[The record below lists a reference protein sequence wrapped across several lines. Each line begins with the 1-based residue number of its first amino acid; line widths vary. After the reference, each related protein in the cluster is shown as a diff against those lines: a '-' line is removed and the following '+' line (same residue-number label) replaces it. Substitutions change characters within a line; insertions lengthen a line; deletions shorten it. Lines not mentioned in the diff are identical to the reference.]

1 MSVKTRDYKKFLDP
15 SVISKIKTLE
25 LKARMIVEGFM
36 IGLHRS
42 PYHGFS
48 VEFSEHRPYMQGDP
62 IKNIDWKVY
71 AKREKYFIKQFEEE
85 TNLICNIFLDISK
98 SMQFKHTSKVTKID
112 YGITLAAALS
122 YLMINQQDAVG
133 LTVYSDMI
141 HNYLPPK
148 SNRVY
153 LKNLL
158 TVLNQI
164 KPTGG
169 TSTSKCL
176 DSVAEKIKKRGLTI
190 IISDFF
196 DDINSIMTALKHIHY
211 KKNEVIVFQI
221 LDPVE
226 KSFGFDRDSIFVDLE
241 TEEQMTTQPHQ
252 IKRAYQEAMNEYLN
266 KLKSECL
273 NYGIEYNLIE
283 TDQPFDSAL
292 LSYFAKRARM
302 N

>member
-1 MSVKTRDYKKFLDP
+1 MIVKSRDFRKYLDP
-15 SVISKIKTLE
+15 SVISKLKSLE
-25 LKARMIVEGFM
+25 LKARTIVDGFM
-36 IGLHRS
+36 VGLHRS

-62 IKNIDWKVY
+62 IKNIDWKVF

-98 SMQFKHTSKVTKID
+98 SMQFKHSASVSKID

-122 YLMINQQDAVG
+122 YIMINQQDAVG
-133 LTVYSDMI
+133 LTTFSDKVYD
-141 HNYLPPK
+141 YYPPK
-148 SNRVY
+148 SHRVY

-158 TVLNQI
+158 TGLNNI
-164 KPTGG
+164 KSTG
-169 TSTSKCL
+169 STKTAACL

-196 DDINSIMTALKHIHY
+196 DDLSSIMKALKHIHY
-211 KKNEVIVFQI
+211 KKNEIIVFQL
-221 LDPVE
+221 LDPIE
-226 KSFGFDRDSIFVDLE
+226 KNFGFDRDSIFIDLE

-252 IKRAYQEAMNEYLN
+252 IKRAYQEAMNEFLSKFKN
-266 KLKSECL
+266 ECL

-283 TDQPFDSAL
+283 TDQPFDKAL
-292 LSYFAKRARM
+292 ISYFAKRERM
-302 N
+302 G

>member
-1 MSVKTRDYKKFLDP
+1 VSVKVSDYKKFLDP
-15 SVISKIKTLE
+15 AVISKLKTLE

-36 IGLHRS
+36 VGLHRS

-71 AKREKYFIKQFEEE
+71 AKREKYFIKQYEEE

-98 SMQFKHTSKVTKID
+98 SMQFKNKSALTKLE
-112 YGITLAAALS
+112 YGITLTAALS

-133 LTVYSDMI
+133 LTLYSDRI

-153 LKNLL
+153 LKTLL
-158 TVLNQI
+158 TSLNQV
-164 KPTGG
+164 KSSGAT
-169 TSTSKCL
+169 TTAKCL

-196 DDINSIMTALKHIHY
+196 DDLNSIMTALKHIHY
-211 KKNEVIVFQI
+211 KKNEVIIFQL
-221 LDPVE
+221 LDPIE

-252 IKRAYQEAMNEYLN
+252 IKRAYQEAMNDYLN

-283 TDQPFDSAL
+283 TNQPFESAL

>member
-1 MSVKTRDYKKFLDP
+1 MIVKSRDFRKYLDP
-15 SVISKIKTLE
+15 SVISKLKSLE
-25 LKARMIVEGFM
+25 LKARTIVDGFM
-36 IGLHRS
+36 VGLHRS

-62 IKNIDWKVY
+62 IKNIDWKVF

-98 SMQFKHTSKVTKID
+98 SMQFKHSATVSKID

-122 YLMINQQDAVG
+122 YILINQQDSVG
-133 LTVYSDMI
+133 LTTFSDKI
-141 HNYLPPK
+141 YDYFPPK

-153 LKNLL
+153 LKTLL
-158 TVLNQI
+158 TGLNKI
-164 KPTGG
+164 KPTG
-169 TSTSKCL
+169 STKTASCL

-196 DDINSIMTALKHIHY
+196 DDLSSVMKALKHIHY
-211 KKNEVIVFQI
+211 KKNEIIVFQL
-221 LDPVE
+221 LDPIE

-241 TEEQMTTQPHQ
+241 TDEQMTTQPHQ
-252 IKRAYQEAMNEYLN
+252 IKRAYQEAMNDYLTKFKN
-266 KLKSECL
+266 ECL

-283 TDQPFDSAL
+283 TDQPFDKAL
-292 LSYFAKRARM
+292 VSYFAKRERM
-302 N
+302 G

>member
-1 MSVKTRDYKKFLDP
+1 VSVKASDYKKFLDP
-15 SVISKIKTLE
+15 AVISKLRTLE

-36 IGLHRS
+36 VGLHRS

-71 AKREKYFIKQFEEE
+71 AKREKYFIKQYEEE

-98 SMQFKHTSKVTKID
+98 SMQFKNKSALTKLE
-112 YGITLAAALS
+112 YGITLTAALS

-133 LTVYSDMI
+133 LTLYSDKI

-153 LKNLL
+153 LKTLL
-158 TVLNQI
+158 TSLNQV
-164 KPTGG
+164 KPSGAT
-169 TSTSKCL
+169 TTAKCL

-196 DDINSIMTALKHIHY
+196 DDLNSIMTALKHIHY
-211 KKNEVIVFQI
+211 KKNEVIIFQL
-221 LDPVE
+221 LDPIE

-252 IKRAYQEAMNEYLN
+252 IKRAYQEAMNDYLN

-283 TDQPFDSAL
+283 TNQPFESAL
-292 LSYFAKRARM
+292 LSYFAKKARM

>member
-1 MSVKTRDYKKFLDP
+1 MSVKASDYKKFLDP
-15 SVISKIKTLE
+15 AVISKLRTLE
-25 LKARMIVEGFM
+25 LKARMIVDGFM
-36 IGLHRS
+36 VGLHRS

-71 AKREKYFIKQFEEE
+71 AKREKYFIKQYEEE

-98 SMQFKHTSKVTKID
+98 SMQFKNKSALTKLE
-112 YGITLAAALS
+112 YGITLTAALS

-133 LTVYSDMI
+133 LTLYSDKI

-153 LKNLL
+153 LKTLL
-158 TVLNQI
+158 TSLNQV
-164 KPTGG
+164 KPSGAT
-169 TSTSKCL
+169 TTAKCL

-196 DDINSIMTALKHIHY
+196 DDLNSIMTALKHIHY
-211 KKNEVIVFQI
+211 KKNEVIIFQL
-221 LDPVE
+221 LDPIE

-241 TEEQMTTQPHQ
+241 TEEEITTQPHQ
-252 IKRAYQEAMNEYLN
+252 IKRAYQEAMNDYLN

-283 TDQPFDSAL
+283 TNQPFESAL